1 MKYWRLDK
9 DTGDLEIY
17 SKRGHWVVV
26 EDELLTDKELKF
38 LEKRLGVTI
47 NRNIFS
53 CYDLK
58 PKEDVYF
65 FFGARRLTEKGKR
78 KLEVEKPEYRDSHC
92 WR

>member
-9 DTGDLEIY
+9 DTGDLEIC

-58 PKEDVYF
+58 PKEDTYF
-65 FFGARRLTEKGKR
+65 FFGVRRLTEKGKR
-78 KLEVEKPEYRDSHC
+78 KLEVE
-92 WR
+92 